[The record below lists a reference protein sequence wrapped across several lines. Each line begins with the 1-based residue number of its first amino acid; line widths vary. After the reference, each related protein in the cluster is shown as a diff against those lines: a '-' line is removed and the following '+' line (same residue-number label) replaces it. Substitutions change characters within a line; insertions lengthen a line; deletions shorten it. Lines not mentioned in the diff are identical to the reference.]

1 MNADFLRR
9 QLALNRDRIAAL
21 AQGIPEEQ
29 ARWKPD
35 PDSWSILEVISH
47 LADEEE
53 FDFPIRLRMIL
64 EKSEKEWP
72 AIDPEGWVT
81 EKKYND
87 GNLFETLKLYMKLR
101 NDNLVWLESVENPD
115 WELVFEAPFGEI
127 SAGDIYVSWVTHD
140 LLHMRQLVELHR
152 FYLVEQAKP
161 FRLDY
166 AGDW

>member
-1 MNADFLRR
+1 MDPDFLRR

-21 AQGIPEEQ
+21 ARGIPEEQ
-29 ARWKPD
+29 AGWKPD
-35 PDSWSILEVISH
+35 PESWSILEVISH

-64 EKSEKEWP
+64 EESEKEWP
-72 AIDPEGWVT
+72 AIDPEGWVI
-81 EKKYND
+81 EKKYNE
-87 GNLFETLKLYMKLR
+87 GNLFETLKRYMNLR

-127 SAGDIYVSWVTHD
+127 TAGDMYVSWVTHD
-140 LLHMRQLVELHR
+140 VLHMRQLVELHR
-152 FYLVEQAKP
+152 LYLVEQAKP